1 MGFFEDVLDAFD
13 DGFIGAGPGDG
24 GDGDKEEDGFDKF
37 RFRGMRMLFVIYW
50 VSLNCVMGRSRSAT
64 DGGHGGWRMGV
75 AGFLEDL
82 LDALGQRFVSPGSG
96 DGGDGDQ
103 EEDGFD
109 EFRFHGM
116 RMLFVYCWLSL
127 IGRFASLLL
136 VYPSAPQLCVR
147 P

>member
-1 MGFFEDVLDAFD
+1 
-13 DGFIGAGPGDG
+13 
-24 GDGDKEEDGFDKF
+24 
-37 RFRGMRMLFVIYW
+37 
-50 VSLNCVMGRSRSAT
+50 
-64 DGGHGGWRMGV
+64 MGV

-96 DGGDGDQ
+96 DGGDSDKEQ
-103 EEDGFD
+103 EGVN

-116 RMLFVYCWLSL
+116 RMLFVFCGLSL

-147 P
+147 LKHFFTPGPDLPEMGRKSAAARALCL